1 MGLSSNTVDHA
12 SRLGP
17 TLEDHSP
24 SITSLDLSR
33 KKSYSSH
40 KASLSIWLQVINSS
54 DTSAAPS
61 TTWVTAVLPLFR
73 RWLAF

>member
-40 KASLSIWLQVINSS
+40 EDSLSIWLKVIDTS
-54 DTSAAPS
+54 DT
-61 TTWVTAVLPLFR
+61 
-73 RWLAF
+73 